1 MGAAAACG
9 GSNGTN
15 GASGTSGE
23 GGAQGDPGTAGA
35 AGAGGEAGGQGAAGE
50 AGAGGQQGPAGEA
63 GSQGPAGEAGAQGP
77 AGEAGPVVVVSEAA
91 KKGLDITPVAVNLTG
106 LTSAQIEMVG
116 NGSYI
121 VNAVADC
128 GGCHGG
134 APKFL
139 GGGGNCAITASGPSC
154 TGATFAGI
162 PGGADGGAMTLYP
175 RNLTPDPTTGL
186 PAHIA
191 NVDQFIQAIRTGADF
206 HSVDDAGAP
215 QQTLAVM
222 PWVTFRWMSDYD
234 LQSVYQY
241 LSVIP
246 AINYAVP
253 TDVNKFIPALP
264 LPVEPTRY
272 IAGNQDGGTPLP
284 AETTDGTPGGTPIP
298 DPGFVLRGL
307 ALNPLRQVST
317 AAMDTGT
324 LTAFG
329 RGSYLVN
336 AQGDCS
342 GCHTNRDSPTGA
354 ISTPIYLVGGQVF
367 DISTLGAPQAAW
379 KSIGNGYVRS
389 VSKNLI
395 GNTNGF
401 FNDFDFSTFE
411 GLITQ
416 GKHVEDPNPMPV
428 AFPMPVAVF
437 KNMTLSDM
445 EAIYTYMHE
454 VARQFGQ
461 AATGAPPDKI
471 IPDPAIYCDS
481 TTPCPTGYTCGSAF
495 TDAGVV
501 TANECF
507 KDSCPGGNGDC
518 AICQVCSSGRC
529 GPPSPG
535 AFVSCI
541 GNGL

>member
-1 MGAAAACG
+1 
-9 GSNGTN
+9 
-15 GASGTSGE
+15 
-23 GGAQGDPGTAGA
+23 
-35 AGAGGEAGGQGAAGE
+35 
-50 AGAGGQQGPAGEA
+50 
-63 GSQGPAGEAGAQGP
+63 
-77 AGEAGPVVVVSEAA
+77 
-91 KKGLDITPVAVNLTG
+91 
-106 LTSAQIEMVG
+106 
-116 NGSYI
+116 
-121 VNAVADC
+121 
-128 GGCHGG
+128 
-134 APKFL
+134 
-139 GGGGNCAITASGPSC
+139 
-154 TGATFAGI
+154 
-162 PGGADGGAMTLYP
+162 MTLYP

-186 PAHIA
+186 PAHIGS
-191 NVDQFIQAIRTGADF
+191 VDQFIQALRTGADF

-253 TDVNKFIPALP
+253 TDVNKFIPAFP
-264 LPVEPTRY
+264 LPVEPTVY
-272 IAGNQDGGTPLP
+272 SAGNRDGGTPLP
-284 AETTDGTPGGTPIP
+284 AETTDGTPTGTAIP

-307 ALNPLRQVST
+307 AINPLVQVST
-317 AAMDTGT
+317 AAMDTAT

-336 AQGDCS
+336 SQADCS
-342 GCHTNRDSPTGA
+342 GCHTNRDNPNGA

-379 KSIGNGYVRS
+379 KGIGNGYVRS

-395 GNTNGF
+395 GATNGF
-401 FNDFDFSTFE
+401 FNNFGFSTFE

-416 GKHVEDPNPMPV
+416 GTHVEDPSPTRV

-454 VARQFGQ
+454 VAQQYGQ